1 VSILTIHGRMMVPVV
16 MDADHALRLHR
27 VRGQADLIS
36 RDGQFYLAVVV
47 DGPAPPPLHP
57 HDWLGVDLGIVN
69 IAADSN
75 GTTYSGGQVNGLRK
89 RHAKLRQRL
98 LSQDTKSANRLLKK
112 RRRKEHRFATDVNHR
127 IAKQPVAK
135 AQDTGRGIA
144 LEDLTGIRHR
154 TTVRQAQ
161 RRVQQSGAFHQ
172 RRSLFVNLH
181 GG

>member
-69 IAADSN
+69 IAADSD

-89 RHAKLRQRL
+89 RHANGCNPRARNRRNACSRHVVARNIGLPRM
-98 LSQDTKSANRLLKK
+98 STTKWPNGWS
-112 RRRKEHRFATDVNHR
+112 RRPKPPGA
-127 IAKQPVAK
+127 
-135 AQDTGRGIA
+135 A
-144 LEDLTGIRHR
+144 LPSKT
-154 TTVRQAQ
+154 
-161 RRVQQSGAFHQ
+161 
-172 RRSLFVNLH
+172 
-181 GG
+181 